1 MRTASQIARYLLGFI
16 FLVFGL
22 NGFFHF
28 LHMPGPT
35 GVAAQFFGAI
45 FVSHFYVVIFLLQ
58 IVPAVLL
65 LANRY
70 VPLALTILGPIIF
83 NIVCIH
89 IFMIR
94 AGLPL
99 AIVVTVLWLL
109 VAYSVRSAFSGIF
122 QRLVLA
128 TKDGAALFAQYDVI
142 RTLEVETKSAKA
154 QITDKAKATE
164 MLEED
169 PGSTSAQMRDS
180 R

>member
-1 MRTASQIARYLLGFI
+1 LGVVHDPTLIKENKMKIASQIARYLLGLI

-45 FVSHFYVVIFLLQ
+45 FVSHFYVVLFLLQ
-58 IVPAVLL
+58 IVPALLL
-65 LANRY
+65 LANLY
-70 VPLALTILGPIIF
+70 VPLALTILGPMIF

-89 IFMIR
+89 VFMAP

-99 AIVVTVLWLL
+99 ALVVTVLWFL

-122 QRLVLA
+122 QR
-128 TKDGAALFAQYDVI
+128 
-142 RTLEVETKSAKA
+142 
-154 QITDKAKATE
+154 
-164 MLEED
+164 
-169 PGSTSAQMRDS
+169 
-180 R
+180 